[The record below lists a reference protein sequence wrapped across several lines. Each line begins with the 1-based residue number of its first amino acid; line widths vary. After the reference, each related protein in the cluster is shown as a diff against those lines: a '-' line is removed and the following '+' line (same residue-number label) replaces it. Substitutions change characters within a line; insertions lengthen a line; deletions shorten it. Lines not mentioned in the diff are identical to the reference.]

1 MRIIAGEYRGRQ
13 INAPDSSRPTLDR
26 VRENLFNILG
36 PSIRGARVLDLF
48 GGSGALGIEAISRG
62 ATADICDIDSGAIKM
77 IRANLSLLKATAGV
91 YHIDYKRY
99 LENTSNTYDYIFVDP
114 PYESE
119 YIVDILNIVKDRGL
133 LNSGGVIV
141 YEHSSDKK
149 VDIDVEGYFV
159 KDTRKYGHATL
170 TFIKEDL

>member
-133 LNSGGVIV
+133 LNSGGLII

-149 VDIDVEGYFV
+149 VDVDVKGYFV